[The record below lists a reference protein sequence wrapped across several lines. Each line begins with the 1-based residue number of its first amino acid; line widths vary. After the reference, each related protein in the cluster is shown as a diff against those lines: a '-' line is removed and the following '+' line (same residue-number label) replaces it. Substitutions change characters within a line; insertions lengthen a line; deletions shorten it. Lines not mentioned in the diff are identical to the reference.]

1 MHEWLRGTGVA
12 LITPFDQQLRI
23 DFEALKKVLEH
34 VSKGGADYLVILGTT
49 GESVTISIE
58 EKHQILS
65 FIVKNNTANLP
76 LVFGLGGY
84 DTHELVGFLP
94 QLDQYPLKAILSVT
108 PYYNRPNQT
117 GLLKHYTY
125 LADRS
130 KLPLILYNVP
140 ARTGCNIKAETT
152 LELAKH
158 GNIIGVKEAAG
169 DLVQCIEIA
178 RAKPKDFALISGDD
192 ILTLPILSVGGI
204 GVISVVANAYPKEFC
219 LMVKS
224 ALAGNTAEADLLLY
238 KLSHAMQLSSEEGN
252 PTGIKAMME
261 HLGLCKALVR
271 MPLAEAS
278 NELKGK
284 INNLT
289 R

>member
-58 EKHQILS
+58 EKQQILS
-65 FIVKNNTANLP
+65 FITKNNTANLP

-117 GLLKHYTY
+117 GLLRHYTY

-169 DLVQCIEIA
+169 DLVQCVEIA
-178 RAKPKDFALISGDD
+178 RSKPKDFALISGDD

-224 ALAGNTAEADLLLY
+224 ALAGNTTEAHKLLY
-238 KLSHAMQLSSEEGN
+238 QLSYAMQLSSEEGN

-261 HLGLCKALVR
+261 HQGLCKGLVR

-278 NELKGK
+278 SELKEK
-284 INNLT
+284 IARIL
-289 R
+289 

>member
-125 LADRS
+125 LADHS

-178 RAKPKDFALISGDD
+178 REKPKEFALISGDD

-219 LMVKS
+219 SMVKS
-224 ALAGNTAEADLLLY
+224 ALAGNVSEADLLLY
-238 KLSHAMQLSSEEGN
+238 KLSHSMQLSSEEGN

-278 NELKGK
+278 NQLKEK
-284 INNLT
+284 IARIL
-289 R
+289 